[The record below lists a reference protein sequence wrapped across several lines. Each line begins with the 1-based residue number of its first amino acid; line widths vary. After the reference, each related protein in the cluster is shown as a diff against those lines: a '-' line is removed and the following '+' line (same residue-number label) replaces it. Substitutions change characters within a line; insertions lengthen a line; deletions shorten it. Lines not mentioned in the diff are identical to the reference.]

1 MASGISYSVKIALV
15 IAWVMAGDQKLKSHP
30 EGLNFDDAVGNPGH
44 SITHTTY
51 WQKPPFFFPQY
62 SVPPPT
68 FTCYARAQR
77 KISFH
82 FMILNRS

>member
-30 EGLNFDDAVGNPGH
+30 DGLNFDDVVGNPGH

-51 WQKPPFFFPQY
+51 WQKPPFFFFSPNTACHPQHLLAMLELKEKY
-62 SVPPPT
+62 PS
-68 FTCYARAQR
+68 
-77 KISFH
+77 
-82 FMILNRS
+82 IL